1 MRQILEIAVC
11 QKMIRRSKEEKIL
24 QIERSIVIIRLKSR
38 PILCLT
44 SAITLFRVVFGAYKT
59 SALLECPPIL
69 FWTYE
74 FSLL

>member
-1 MRQILEIAVC
+1 
-11 QKMIRRSKEEKIL
+11 MIRRSKEEKIL
-24 QIERSIVIIRLKSR
+24 QLERSIVITLLLQQFHGFLRFKSS
-38 PILCLT
+38 PILYLT
-44 SAITLFRVVFGAYKT
+44 PAITLFRVVFGAYKT